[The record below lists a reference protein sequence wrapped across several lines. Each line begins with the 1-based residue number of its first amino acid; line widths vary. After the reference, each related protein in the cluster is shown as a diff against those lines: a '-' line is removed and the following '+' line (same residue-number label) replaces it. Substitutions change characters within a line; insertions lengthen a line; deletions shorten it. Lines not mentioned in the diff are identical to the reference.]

1 MTPSV
6 TPEQENVRP
15 PGLARWM
22 VKHSLRTSV
31 RDEGL
36 LAFEDEFVK
45 KYQKIGNLSDARSW
59 ALRVGWDNMLIA
71 YKPLIDIGTF
81 VLVILGLVLAVIG
94 IL

>member
-1 MTPSV
+1 MAPRV

-36 LAFEDEFVK
+36 LAFEDEFMK
-45 KYQKIGNLSDARSW
+45 QYHKIGNPSDARSW
-59 ALRVGWDNMLIA
+59 AFHVGWENMLNA
-71 YKPLIDIGTF
+71 YKPQINIGTF
-81 VLVILGLVLAVIG
+81 VLVVIGLVLAIIG